1 MSIHPFD
8 PWFVPVNNLSLQ
20 QINLDER
27 YSYMTPEDLR
37 AAVAAGIISEAQAAS
52 VTALVNDRAGKRA
65 AMPAEDEPFE
75 FFKGFSEIFV
85 SLGLI
90 ILMAGIG
97 GFVSLATGPA
107 VLIALPAFVAAT
119 AWWFATYFTLKR
131 RMNLPSMVLAS
142 AFGLGLFIS
151 ALTVLGQ
158 ADVAPRM
165 VLVGAAVVAMIGMA
179 VWYRKFRLP
188 FAMFVLGMFALTAIY
203 AVTASFAALQGFS
216 DLSLS
221 GGVFDLRNS
230 PQFALATLAFGIAAF
245 AAGMWFDTRDP
256 YRLGRH
262 AATGFWLHLMAAP
275 ALVNTVALTL
285 FNIGGTAGM
294 ASMAVALT
302 IIALLALV
310 IDRRSFL
317 TAGIVYIALVIAWI
331 IQGGGDGDFGQWVT
345 IILILGA
352 TITALGTWWV
362 PLRAAVMRTLPAFP
376 GKTRLPPYA
385 SAS

>member
-1 MSIHPFD
+1 VDDIAEIS
-8 PWFVPVNNLSLQ
+8 
-20 QINLDER
+20 
-27 YSYMTPEDLR
+27 TGDLR
-37 AAVAAGIISEAQAAS
+37 AAVAAGVLTEAQAAS
-52 VTALVNDRAGKRA
+52 LRAMAQNRAGKRA

-85 SLGLI
+85 SVGLV

-97 GFVSLATGPA
+97 GLLSLFTGPLI
-107 VLIALPAFVAAT
+107 LIALPAIVAAI
-119 AWWFATYFTLKR
+119 AWWWATYFTLKR

-142 AFGLGLFIS
+142 AFGLGVFIS
-151 ALTVLGQ
+151 ALTVLAQ
-158 ADVAPRM
+158 ADAAPRM
-165 VLVGAAVVAMIGMA
+165 ILVGSAIAAVVGMA
-179 VWYRKFRLP
+179 IWYGKFRLP
-188 FAMFVLGMFALTAIY
+188 FAMFILGLFALTAIY
-203 AVTASFAALQGFS
+203 AMTASFSAVSDAAEAGKNIGAGLA
-216 DLSLS
+216 
-221 GGVFDLRNS
+221 GGIFDLRNS
-230 PQFALATLAFGIAAF
+230 PQFALATLAFGVAAF

-302 IIALLALV
+302 AIALLALV

-331 IQGGGDGDFGQWVT
+331 IQGNGSGDFGQWVA
-345 IILILGA
+345 IILILGG

-362 PLRAAVMRTLPAFP
+362 PLRAAIMRALPTFP